1 MARSFSA
8 RRRLTLLELKELVP
22 CLGDLGR
29 DFPHLVVDGLALD
42 FLVLHRQR
50 ASAHLIAVYEHIRP
64 QLCCAGG
71 HVLHRALEVLGE
83 RVPVLPA
90 LSKQRLRNIVPLLAP
105 RVKLE
110 AGASTFFTA
119 EIVRHRFRDLIIMTF
134 NIFVSNP
141 YQ

>member
-1 MARSFSA
+1 M
-8 RRRLTLLELKELVP
+8 
-22 CLGDLGR
+22 
-29 DFPHLVVDGLALD
+29 
-42 FLVLHRQR
+42 
-50 ASAHLIAVYEHIRP
+50 
-64 QLCCAGG
+64 
-71 HVLHRALEVLGE
+71 LHRALEVLGE
-83 RVPVLPA
+83 RVPVLPG
-90 LSKQRLRNIVPLLAP
+90 LSKQRLRNIVPLLLAP

>member
-1 MARSFSA
+1 M
-8 RRRLTLLELKELVP
+8 
-22 CLGDLGR
+22 
-29 DFPHLVVDGLALD
+29 
-42 FLVLHRQR
+42 
-50 ASAHLIAVYEHIRP
+50 
-64 QLCCAGG
+64 
-71 HVLHRALEVLGE
+71 LHRALEVLGE